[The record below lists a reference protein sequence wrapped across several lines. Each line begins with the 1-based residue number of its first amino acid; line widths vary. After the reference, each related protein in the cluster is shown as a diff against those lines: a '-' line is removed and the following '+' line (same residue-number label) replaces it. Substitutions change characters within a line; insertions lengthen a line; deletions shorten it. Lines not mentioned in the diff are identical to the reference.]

1 MENPTENVKKISR
14 IFLIS
19 NICIIFAPL
28 IIKKSIMILGYAISD
43 TSIRD
48 KRKFIKYVSSME
60 DADLSLPCIVVGYAK
75 AKALDGFN
83 VLEKKLSDTLFWTL
97 GRTEK
102 RTDHERDLASFYK
115 YVFEYNARFIRYY
128 YVNIFKLKYG
138 KTKNFINILTKAP
151 QKTIYIN
158 NDMLYIY
165 CSGSDYVLGF
175 SERMLRFVHI
185 DTGRHLNKLLSL
197 GGCTVCDLD
206 DPEVKTMSGDVGDKE
221 YAIPYLIDKI
231 R

>member
-1 MENPTENVKKISR
+1 MFQ
-14 IFLIS
+14 IFVLS
-19 NICIIFAPL
+19 LRRQSLKNGV
-28 IIKKSIMILGYAISD
+28 MILGYVISD
-43 TSIRD
+43 TPIRD

-75 AKALDGFN
+75 AKTLDGFN
-83 VLEKKLSDTLFWTL
+83 VLEKQLSDTLFWTL

-115 YVFEYNARFIRYY
+115 YVFEYNARFIKYY

-151 QKTIYIN
+151 RKTIYIN

-185 DTGRHLNKLLSL
+185 DTERHINKLLGL

-206 DPEVKTMSGDVGDKE
+206 DPDVKTMSGDVGDKE